1 MSGSQVKT
9 LSLQTSYDSK
19 LNNATYDALKAFQL
33 NTLDSSTSDLSNS
46 KIRDIEASVNS
57 FFYSIANNFN
67 MAGYNQDVLKEYV
80 PALVYTMYDGY
91 YIYSPYTNTLSES
104 DNNNESSTYKNGEKI
119 SGLKPYIYYS
129 CRYKRGNDDFVITYS
144 LDNYITIQ
152 GIINDEPVFDYGYL
166 ISNCSKVRDRDDCAL
181 YRGIT
186 IEQENLREK
195 IGNTDYTYIKINGVK
210 YYKENNSSEWFSYL
224 NGQKY
229 KQQNFNEKSKAAVK
243 YYSDAADFRDRMKRY
258 RLNELKTSNA
268 VDEEGKKINT
278 EIFGDYNIFD
288 FDNQIEEPNSNF
300 NQHRLAVIRYSIEKN
315 LSTAI
320 ANYNNYSGVSANFQM
335 PKLKEDEW
343 DKIIN
348 HISIISF
355 LQGLNIG
362 GKVYNGYSIITN
374 TKNEEV
380 VAEDSIYIVS
390 DGNYHRATDRDLLGK
405 NNLLG
410 VFNVDFERR
419 SLTSTEGTNYFFPR
433 TELGCYLSIV
443 NQTNVEVTDNIYK
456 YMMNN
461 KDNGNLAKAYFT
473 ALGRERY
480 SMYKINNNSE
490 ELIKQ
495 FLK

>member
-1 MSGSQVKT
+1 MSGTQVKT

-57 FFYSIANNFN
+57 FFYSVANNFN

-129 CRYKRGNDDFVITYS
+129 CRYKMGNDDFVITYS

-166 ISNCSKVRDRDDCAL
+166 ISDCSKVRDDSAL

-229 KQQNFNEKSKAAVK
+229 KQQNFNENSKAAVK
-243 YYSDAADFRDRMKRY
+243 YYSDAADFRNRMKRY
-258 RLNELKTSNA
+258 GLDNLKTSNA

-278 EIFGDYNIFD
+278 EIFGDYKIFD
-288 FDNQIEEPNSNF
+288 FDNHQIEEPNSNF

-335 PKLKEDEW
+335 PKLQEDEW

-362 GKVYNGYSIITN
+362 GKIYNGYSIITN

-390 DGNYHRATDRDLLGK
+390 NGEYHRATDKDLLEK
-405 NNLLG
+405 NDLLG
-410 VFNVDFERR
+410 VFNVDFERK
-419 SLTSTEGTNYFFPR
+419 SLTNDGTTSYFFPR
-433 TELGCYLSIV
+433 TELGCYSSIV

>member
-166 ISNCSKVRDRDDCAL
+166 ISDSSGDGNNSAT
-181 YRGIT
+181 YRGIKIGT
-186 IEQENLREK
+186 ENLEEYIEK
-195 IGNTDYTYIKINGVK
+195 NKYPYIKINGVK
-210 YYKENNSSEWFSYL
+210 YYKENNNSWFSYL

-229 KQQNFNEKSKAAVK
+229 KQQNFKETSNAAVK

-335 PKLKEDEW
+335 PKLQEDEW

-362 GKVYNGYSIITN
+362 GKIYNGYSIITN

-390 DGNYHRATDRDLLGK
+390 NGEYHRATDKDLLEK
-405 NNLLG
+405 NDLLG
-410 VFNVDFERR
+410 VFNVDFERK
-419 SLTSTEGTNYFFPR
+419 SLTNDGTTSYFFPR
-433 TELGCYLSIV
+433 TEYGCYSSIV

-456 YMMNN
+456 YMMDN
-461 KDNGNLAKAYFT
+461 KENGNLAKAYFT

-490 ELIKQ
+490 SLLEQ
-495 FLK
+495 FVVK